1 MLNWSLDDV
10 LTGPQLNS
18 SRVCVRAE
26 INGLDNG

>member
-18 SRVCVRAE
+18 PRVSVRAQ